1 MKFTEIQR
9 KLHQLLNEYE
19 AAVIAKNR
27 GRNRSCYNEI
37 ELVANY
43 IKGKNKSNI
52 RAYARDF
59 SKVHQTVDLYE
70 LVTGNKLGH

>member
-1 MKFTEIQR
+1 MR
-9 KLHQLLNEYE
+9 KSRKVPNIK
-19 AAVIAKNR
+19 A
-27 GRNRSCYNEI
+27 
-37 ELVANY
+37 LVANY

-70 LVTGNKLGH
+70 LVTGHKLGH